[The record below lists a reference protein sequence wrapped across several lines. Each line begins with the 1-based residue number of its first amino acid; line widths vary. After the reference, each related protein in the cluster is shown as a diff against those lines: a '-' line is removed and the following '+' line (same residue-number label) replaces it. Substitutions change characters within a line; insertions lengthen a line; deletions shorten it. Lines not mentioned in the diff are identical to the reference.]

1 MDYFLEL
8 EKHIYH
14 TPIAAAG
21 YLITQPE
28 EKVVTAYDG
37 RFLPTFILD
46 KGGDYLQYRKFLLD
60 NKVGSIFD
68 LEEGQEVIVSQ
79 RDENNIFPTHA
90 QA

>member
-8 EKHIYH
+8 EKHIYR
-14 TPIAAAG
+14 TPVAEFG
-21 YLITQPE
+21 YLIAQE
-28 EKVVTAYDG
+28 QQKVTTVYDG

-46 KGGDYLQYRKFLLD
+46 KGGDYLQYRQFLFA

-68 LEEGQEVIVSQ
+68 LEEGQEVIVAQ
-79 RDENNIFPTHA
+79 RDENTVFPTHA